1 VTYSL
6 FLFFF
11 VICNVYFTYL
21 CKKVDICKNS
31 LPQKS
36 NHLIQ
41 KRMSF
46 RLFKS
51 IFEQILF
58 ETPLPNGD
66 IWKIQT
72 LENAG
77 LRNNQGWMEVL
88 YRNFAWLIFT
98 T

>member
-1 VTYSL
+1 
-6 FLFFF
+6 
-11 VICNVYFTYL
+11 
-21 CKKVDICKNS
+21 
-31 LPQKS
+31 
-36 NHLIQ
+36 
-41 KRMSF
+41 MSF

-88 YRNFAWLIFT
+88 YQNFAWLIFT